1 MSLSVIVFLL
11 SLWMDEKGR
20 AVYRVLGHAGD
31 FVRYLVHF
39 FVLHFHI
46 FFFFFQLA
54 LSHEI
59 LPQEFW
65 WIISV

>member
-1 MSLSVIVFLL
+1 
-11 SLWMDEKGR
+11 MDEKGR